1 MDSVF
6 DQALIEIGQDGRF
19 QKKFDIIYN
28 VIFAVLWP
36 MAYMNLILALVVV
49 PHMCEV
55 SGKPDSVSEHYWK
68 ELNIPQYTNAAGEI
82 KFESCLMYI
91 NGSTSNNTKACDKYE
106 YDKTWYEETVPTK
119 NNWVCDKELYVA
131 NIFAASKIGELVGS
145 MVFGWFGDTYG
156 RRPAYIIALVLLV
169 LGRVISLFAG
179 QSFVLFVI
187 GCVVAA
193 FPSWSAIQSVTVI
206 SMELSS
212 AERRSTTATL
222 RFAGWSVGMALMAL
236 LFWWLRHWRTFFIA
250 TTILQVPFV
259 IFSWKM
265 IESPRWLWIQGQ
277 SKKCVKYLKQIA
289 KENKKD
295 LSLETEN
302 SILTVKPVQNNETL
316 GYIALFSG
324 WTLAKTTTLQLV
336 FWVCIS
342 VNYTVIMMSSGDK
355 SDGNPF
361 LEFLWQALAEVPGYF
376 LAAWLADRIGRRN
389 TGVLSFSISACMWI
403 IHVLRE
409 NSSNAI
415 FRHSLTSTA
424 IVIVTRLSATMGYYI
439 INILNFEL
447 YPTCIR
453 QSGMSL
459 GNLFSSGGSALAPY
473 IFYLGHRVN
482 LQLSSVILTG
492 VSVIGVISTL
502 LLPETLNK
510 KLPET
515 IEDAQVFGKNTQT
528 YTPVLL
534 NTSGDDPV
542 APVEKN

>member
-49 PHMCEV
+49 PHMCQV
-55 SGKPDSVSEHYWK
+55 SGKPDSISELYWK
-68 ELNIPQYTNAAGEI
+68 EINIPQYTNAAGEV

-91 NGSTSNNTKACDKYE
+91 NGSSSNDTKACDKYE

-145 MVFGWFGDTYG
+145 MVFGWFGD
-156 RRPAYIIALVLLV
+156 A
-169 LGRVISLFAG
+169 
-179 QSFVLFVI
+179 
-187 GCVVAA
+187 
-193 FPSWSAIQSVTVI
+193 
-206 SMELSS
+206 
-212 AERRSTTATL
+212 
-222 RFAGWSVGMALMAL
+222 
-236 LFWWLRHWRTFFIA
+236 
-250 TTILQVPFV
+250 
-259 IFSWKM
+259 
-265 IESPRWLWIQGQ
+265 
-277 SKKCVKYLKQIA
+277 
-289 KENKKD
+289 
-295 LSLETEN
+295 
-302 SILTVKPVQNNETL
+302 
-316 GYIALFSG
+316 
-324 WTLAKTTTLQLV
+324 
-336 FWVCIS
+336 VCIS

-376 LAAWLADRIGRRN
+376 IAAWLADRIGRRN
-389 TGVLSFSISACMWI
+389 TGVLSFAIGACMWI
-403 IHVLRE
+403 ILALRE
-409 NSSNAI
+409 SSSNAI
-415 FRHSLTSTA
+415 FRHPLMGSA

-453 QSGMSL
+453 QSGMCL

-482 LQLSSVILTG
+482 SQLSSVILTG
-492 VSVIGVISTL
+492 VSVIGVISTS

-515 IEDAQVFGKNTQT
+515 IEDAQVFGKTTQT

-534 NTSGDDPV
+534 NTSDEDPV
-542 APVEKN
+542 VALEKNEND

>member
-6 DQALIEIGQDGRF
+6 DQALIEIGQD
-19 QKKFDIIYN
+19 
-28 VIFAVLWP
+28 
-36 MAYMNLILALVVV
+36 
-49 PHMCEV
+49 
-55 SGKPDSVSEHYWK
+55 
-68 ELNIPQYTNAAGEI
+68 
-82 KFESCLMYI
+82 
-91 NGSTSNNTKACDKYE
+91 ACDKYE

-131 NIFAASKIGELVGS
+131 NIFAASKVGELVGS

-222 RFAGWSVGMALMAL
+222 RFA
-236 LFWWLRHWRTFFIA
+236 
-250 TTILQVPFV
+250 
-259 IFSWKM
+259 
-265 IESPRWLWIQGQ
+265 
-277 SKKCVKYLKQIA
+277 
-289 KENKKD
+289 
-295 LSLETEN
+295 
-302 SILTVKPVQNNETL
+302 
-316 GYIALFSG
+316 
-324 WTLAKTTTLQLV
+324 
-336 FWVCIS
+336 
-342 VNYTVIMMSSGDK
+342 VIMMSSGDK

-403 IHVLRE
+403 VHVLRE

-542 APVEKN
+542 LEKN